1 MGAYEDIKLIRDNS
15 GQILSQGISRGID
28 GIAKGIMTRAAKKAQ
43 LQKDGDAQTLKD
55 QNTFLLN
62 EEAFDND
69 FNNAKEAASVSKTP
83 MMDTFEKQLNESING
98 IKNEEDPSLDRMGA
112 KEARYRM
119 LTEKNLSKEKQDEY
133 AGIVSDY
140 KAFLS
145 NSKLNMGSLIG
156 EKEEY
161 KNFTRS
167 DLGRKS
173 TFKGEGFDKTRNMWT
188 YLSLN
193 NETAPEGVTFDKRNY
208 QGEKGASM
216 VYSKVTF
223 DENSQAFKNLSQA
236 DQDEIRKSGDM
247 SITFDQDWAKWREEG
262 FLTDIIQGVDE
273 ETMQEALQFK
283 NKEGALNEN
292 YVTTLDLSTGKEGD
306 RDVTSQT
313 SVVNTPFLMQGLYA
327 PAENRASV
335 VMDGTPQ
342 EQSDYIAFTLGIEG
356 SDFNRKTTK
365 LPGTALEEGGEDRTF
380 EELIES
386 GDAKKYLTKE
396 TQEQFLENNLTSGDD
411 AGSGYVQREATA
423 EEAKAINDLNAKIE
437 GFQGDEISK
446 GDLIYKA
453 SKDISSTKTAKTVA
467 DPLIE
472 IRKTNTTILDNLYNF
487 DDQKGASD
495 FFKNKKYDGKSISG
509 VDFVSGEDP
518 ASNQVTLTW
527 DAGRVTQ
534 DDGDGGKES
543 VIVSDSETFDLMNP
557 ARMDTLL
564 DNLLS
569 SDYTKAQ
576 RSKMRSNLQKQLRQ
590 RINKQKLNLK

>member
-1 MGAYEDIKLIRDNS
+1 MGAYEDIKLIRDDS
-15 GQILSQGISRGID
+15 GQILSQGIARGIEGLSRGI
-28 GIAKGIMTRAAKKAQ
+28 MTGAVNKAR
-43 LQKDGDAQTLKD
+43 LQKAAADQTLKD

-62 EEAFDND
+62 EEAFNED
-69 FNNAKEAASVSKTP
+69 FINAKEAAAVSKTP
-83 MMDTFEKQLNESING
+83 MMDSFEEQLEQSING
-98 IKNEEDPSLDRMGA
+98 IKNEKDPSLNVMGA
-112 KEARYRM
+112 KEARYKM
-119 LTEKNLSKEKQDEY
+119 LTEKNLSKEDQDKY
-133 AGIVSDY
+133 SGIVNDY
-140 KAFLS
+140 KSFLK
-145 NSKLNMGSLIG
+145 NSELNMGSLIS
-156 EKEEY
+156 EKQEY

-173 TFKGEGFDKTRNMWT
+173 TFKGEGFEKTKNMWT

-208 QGEKGASM
+208 QGKKGASM

-223 DENSQAFKNLSQA
+223 TEDSQAFKNLSAA
-236 DQDEIRKSGDM
+236 DQKMVKDNKM
-247 SITFDQDWAKWREEG
+247 SITFDEDWSKWREEG
-262 FLTDIIQGVDE
+262 FLTDIIQGVEE
-273 ETMQEALQFK
+273 ETMQEALKFK
-283 NKEGALNEN
+283 NKQGALNKN

-365 LPGTALEEGGEDRTF
+365 LPGSALEEGGKDRTF
-380 EELIES
+380 EELIQS

-411 AGSGYVQREATA
+411 AGSGYVQRKATA

-437 GFQGDEISK
+437 GFQGDEISA

-453 SKDISSTKTAKTVA
+453 SKDISSTKTGQTVA

-472 IRKTNTTILDNLYNF
+472 IRKTNTTILDKLYNF
-487 DDQKGASD
+487 DDKKGASD

-518 ASNQVTLTW
+518 ASNEVTLTW

-569 SDYTKAQ
+569 SDYTKPE
-576 RSKMRSNLQKQLRQ
+576 RSKMRSNLQEQLRQ

>member
-1 MGAYEDIKLIRDNS
+1 
-15 GQILSQGISRGID
+15 
-28 GIAKGIMTRAAKKAQ
+28 
-43 LQKDGDAQTLKD
+43 
-55 QNTFLLN
+55 
-62 EEAFDND
+62 
-69 FNNAKEAASVSKTP
+69 
-83 MMDTFEKQLNESING
+83 
-98 IKNEEDPSLDRMGA
+98 
-112 KEARYRM
+112 
-119 LTEKNLSKEKQDEY
+119 
-133 AGIVSDY
+133 
-140 KAFLS
+140 
-145 NSKLNMGSLIG
+145 
-156 EKEEY
+156 
-161 KNFTRS
+161 
-167 DLGRKS
+167 
-173 TFKGEGFDKTRNMWT
+173 
-188 YLSLN
+188 
-193 NETAPEGVTFDKRNY
+193 
-208 QGEKGASM
+208 M

-518 ASNQVTLTW
+518 ASNEVTLTW

-590 RINKQKLNLK
+590 RIDKQKLNLK

>member
-1 MGAYEDIKLIRDNS
+1 MGAYEDIKLIRDDS
-15 GQILSQGISRGID
+15 GQILSQGIARGIEGLSRGI
-28 GIAKGIMTRAAKKAQ
+28 MTGAVNKAR
-43 LQKDGDAQTLKD
+43 LQKAAADQTLKD

-62 EEAFDND
+62 EEAFNED
-69 FNNAKEAASVSKTP
+69 FINAKEAAAVSKTP
-83 MMDTFEKQLNESING
+83 MMDSFEEQLEQSING
-98 IKNEEDPSLDRMGA
+98 IKNEKDPSLNVMGA
-112 KEARYRM
+112 KEARYKM
-119 LTEKNLSKEKQDEY
+119 LTEKNLSKEDQDKY
-133 AGIVSDY
+133 SGIVNDY
-140 KAFLS
+140 KSFLK
-145 NSKLNMGSLIG
+145 NSELNMGSLIS
-156 EKEEY
+156 EKQEY

-173 TFKGEGFDKTRNMWT
+173 TFKGEGFEKTKNMWT

-208 QGEKGASM
+208 QGKKGASM

-223 DENSQAFKNLSQA
+223 TEDSQAFKNLSAA
-236 DQDEIRKSGDM
+236 DQKMVKDNKM
-247 SITFDQDWAKWREEG
+247 SITFDEDWSKWREEG
-262 FLTDIIQGVDE
+262 FLTDIIQGVEE
-273 ETMQEALQFK
+273 ETMQEALKFK
-283 NKEGALNEN
+283 NKQGALNKN

-365 LPGTALEEGGEDRTF
+365 LPGSALEEGGKDRTF
-380 EELIES
+380 EELIQS

-411 AGSGYVQREATA
+411 AGSGYVQRKATA

-437 GFQGDEISK
+437 GFQGDEISA

-453 SKDISSTKTAKTVA
+453 SKDISSTKTGQAVA

-472 IRKTNTTILDNLYNF
+472 IRKTNTTILDKLYNF
-487 DDQKGASD
+487 DDKKGASD

-518 ASNQVTLTW
+518 ASNEVTLTW

-569 SDYTKAQ
+569 SDYTKPE
-576 RSKMRSNLQKQLRQ
+576 RSKMRSNLQEQLRQ